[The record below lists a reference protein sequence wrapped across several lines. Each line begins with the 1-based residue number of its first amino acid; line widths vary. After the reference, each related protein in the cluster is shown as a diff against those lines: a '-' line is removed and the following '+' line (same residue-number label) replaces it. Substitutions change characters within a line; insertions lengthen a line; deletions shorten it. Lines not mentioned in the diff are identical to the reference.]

1 MKFNARAKSIPLSV
15 TLALDARAK
24 ELIAD
29 GRDVINMTAGEP
41 DFDAPAA
48 VRDAARAYVDSG
60 KVRYTPAPGRPS
72 LRETMARWQML
83 VSTTTRVTKTWEIL
97 VMEGTLKWSQR

>member
-48 VRDAARAYVDSG
+48 VRDAAPSR
-60 KVRYTPAPGRPS
+60 RRPNPP
-72 LRETMARWQML
+72 RPARWITATCAIP
-83 VSTTTRVTKTWEIL
+83 SPP
-97 VMEGTLKWSQR
+97 